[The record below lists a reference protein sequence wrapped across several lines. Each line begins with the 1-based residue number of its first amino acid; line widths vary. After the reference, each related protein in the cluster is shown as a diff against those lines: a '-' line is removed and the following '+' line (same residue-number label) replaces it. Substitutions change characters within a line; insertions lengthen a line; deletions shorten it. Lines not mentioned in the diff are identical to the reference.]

1 MILKDNNE
9 YYIEVND
16 ILNNSEFT
24 EPELTD
30 VFGEKIDEHLKNISA
45 KTYRVLYSAYSG
57 WNIDQ
62 QKLEL
67 QEIINGSDTKKQV
80 MLEAIVEYVRGAV
93 YSGLDLQVYLGKKG
107 YSQEVIDILR
117 QGGLWYVAEIQAR
130 DDLKAV

>member
-16 ILNNSEFT
+16 VINNSEFT
-24 EPELTD
+24 ESDLTD
-30 VFGEKIDEHLKNISA
+30 TFGEKINEHLKNLSA

-57 WNIDQ
+57 WNIEQ

-67 QEIINGSDTKKQV
+67 KELINDNEDKQQV
-80 MLEAIVEYVRGAV
+80 MLEAIVEYIRGAV

-107 YSQEVIDILR
+107 YSAEVVDILR
-117 QGGLWYVAEIQAR
+117 QGGLWFVRDIQA
-130 DDLKAV
+130 DESIKAV